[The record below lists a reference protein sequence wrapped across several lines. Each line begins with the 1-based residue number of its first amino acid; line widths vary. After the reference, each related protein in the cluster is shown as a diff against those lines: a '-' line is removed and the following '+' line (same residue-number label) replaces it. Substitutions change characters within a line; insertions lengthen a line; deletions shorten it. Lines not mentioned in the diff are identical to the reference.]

1 MNIKWKITFKYIIFF
16 ICFPDIVLAQNG
28 IRNESANIVITN
40 GGFVT
45 ITGNGSWTNNVTTNC
60 ITGNWMRFA
69 RKIYE
74 NYEHSVKR
82 A

>member
-1 MNIKWKITFKYIIFF
+1 MFLSNFIFS
-16 ICFPDIVLAQNG
+16 QG